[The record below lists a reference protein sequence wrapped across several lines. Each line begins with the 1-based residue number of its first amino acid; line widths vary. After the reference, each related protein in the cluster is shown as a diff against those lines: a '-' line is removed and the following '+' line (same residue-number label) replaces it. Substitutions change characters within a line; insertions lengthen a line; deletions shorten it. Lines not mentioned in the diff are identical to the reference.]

1 MTVADDAEEGHRS
14 VPAPGPNSLA
24 RCVCWERPLPID
36 VEMHTTAPPSALLRD
51 ARQFNLR
58 GGWDVEHGDAACG
71 VKATYIANTEFE
83 YTARTGQPRS
93 GARYASLPWQT
104 GMPIAI
110 QMKLSGCVR
119 TCEAGIMSP

>member
-1 MTVADDAEEGHRS
+1 MAFSPDSQSIA
-14 VPAPGPNSLA
+14 
-24 RCVCWERPLPID
+24 
-36 VEMHTTAPPSALLRD
+36 SASRD
-51 ARQFNLR
+51 GSIRV
-58 GGWDVEHGDAACG
+58 WDVEHGDTACG

-83 YTARTGQPRS
+83 YTVRTGQPRS
-93 GARYASLPWQT
+93 GSRYASLPWQT